1 MDKNQFIAQILE
13 QIPDCPHSRASAYLL
28 EFTRRLRNHGAK
40 EITRRLT
47 RWSNDGY
54 VAHLDDNVRTVS
66 GVYVNGL
73 PAGDTMT
80 EAEAVQVLYL
90 HPGTTSV
97 TAILTELGDAL
108 TDELGN
114 TIEIEAI

>member
-1 MDKNQFIAQILE
+1 
-13 QIPDCPHSRASAYLL
+13 
-28 EFTRRLRNHGAK
+28 
-40 EITRRLT
+40 
-47 RWSNDGY
+47 
-54 VAHLDDNVRTVS
+54 
-66 GVYVNGL
+66 VYVNGL